1 MASVA
6 LGAKDGVAKRAD
18 LTVVK
23 ADVFN
28 KGEKVPDPDAIAPER
43 WLDGLAEVYDDIIR
57 NNMNGKAV
65 LSMSWGYDRRKDP
78 EYDACLK
85 DAYTA
90 ILTGIIAHNVVP
102 VVAAG
107 QSKGLPPPDFPN
119 IQTYPAL
126 LADLGQGGIAELVVV
141 TAVDKD
147 GNVSPDAF
155 YAKDTIAAM
164 GEDSHCAASQGG
176 TSDDYH
182 DEPGTSPGEC
192 FALPFPFPCC
202 LILAS

>member
-23 ADVFN
+23 ADVFT
-28 KGEKVPDPDAIAPER
+28 KGEKVPDPNAIAPER
-43 WLDGLAEVYDDIIR
+43 WLDGLSEVYDDIVR

-65 LSMSWGYDRRKDP
+65 LSMSWGYEPRKDQ
-78 EYDACLK
+78 EYDNCLK

-90 ILTGIIAHNVVP
+90 ILTGIIARDVVP

-107 QSKGLPPPDFPN
+107 QSESMPPPDFPN

-141 TAVDKD
+141 TAVDRD
-147 GNVSPDAF
+147 GRVSSDAF
-155 YAKDTIAAM
+155 YARDTIAAM
-164 GEDSHCAASQGG
+164 GENSHCASSQGG
-176 TSDDYH
+176 TPDDYH
-182 DEPGTSPGEC
+182 DEAGTSPGTY
-192 FALPFPFPCC
+192 FTLPLP
-202 LILAS
+202 